1 MKHFR
6 LLTLAFCALFGLSA
20 YAVEDITDTYLRNA
34 GLSTINYGWD
44 YYSNEE
50 NAWKYTDWKTDSDV
64 PVVEF
69 YSGWGSQEHD
79 NFKFSQTISLP
90 AGDYHL
96 EVNAFFRNG
105 DPGDGTNPDKA
116 WIFAGEK
123 KQNVI
128 GLSAA
133 GVAAYTGSN
142 DLYKA
147 ANAFSLGEFKNGFD
161 FSLSEQT
168 TIEIG
173 FQGCFDGIR
182 QWCILGPVKLFKY
195 SMEDFLA
202 DYREKVAEAQA
213 LYDEIMNK
221 DVLAALKAAVKNENE
236 FRTGS
241 EVSAAT
247 SNLNDAIIAAKQSI
261 QNYKDALAVI
271 NAAASLT
278 ATGQA
283 DYAASEIIQ
292 QIKAEYDART
302 FVSLTDEMKAAAK
315 EALAAAVKKQTE
327 DGADYTPAAPTDWA
341 GQTGTFWR
349 SGYAERYN
357 DGGSFKYTGD
367 VMTQTI
373 EGVPAGAYKVVLNAA
388 GSFTDG
394 RGFTAKTGDDL
405 AVVFANGQTINL
417 PIVNRTDILT
427 DEEYGP
433 IEVIGKVGADG
444 VLKYGIQKLDEEGGN
459 WFVVS
464 LVSITKV
471 EYVPVTA
478 INASDVSVEV
488 SQTMPINATVAPE
501 NATLKQMTYSSANDE
516 IATVDKDGVV
526 TGVAVGNTTVTIKAD
541 EISKVVN
548 VTVTGPSIVP
558 ESITLDPAEIEFN
571 LGSDVLT
578 ATIAAVVSP
587 AEASQEVTFVSSNP
601 AVATVSETGVV
612 SAINVGEAIIT
623 VTSKADETVQATAK
637 VTVKA
642 SDFNSFLSTEI
653 EDGVDYWIV
662 NAATGKFLGGAN
674 SWGTRAS
681 LIKHG
686 IPFKAV
692 AVADK
697 ENVFYL
703 DSYTSNGGESH
714 YLAGEYIDGG
724 ATEITLVPHVNTFEI
739 TDGDA
744 VIEMENTSFNIKVGD
759 NLLVAKTANTE
770 VDVKAADENDVF
782 AQWYFI
788 SKEDQ
793 LLNLMMAEEENPVD
807 ATFLIKDFNFSRNNQ
822 FYPEWKWT
830 FADPGNQN
838 HNKSGDNANLCV
850 ESYHAAFNLSQAII
864 LPNGT
869 YKLKAQGFYRMD
881 AESESLPVF
890 YANDE
895 EMAFPE
901 KTGAENSMT
910 DASHSFSEGLY
921 TIDPITVTVTDYMLN
936 IGAKCDNTNFWC
948 IWDNFELECLGIDED
963 QEHVA
968 VEITDPGYATL
979 YYSYLNLKAPSGVE
993 VFAAQPANDKQIA
1006 LVPIDGGVIP
1016 AGTGVILKG
1025 KKGTYQF
1032 EIVDDDEV
1040 ISEPISDLL
1049 GTDKETYIAEENY
1062 KFYMLST
1069 KNNNPATVGF
1079 YYQTENGESINNAA
1093 HKCYLKVAAANA
1105 PMSFTFIDPTGINE
1119 VTTTIDNN
1127 EVYSIS
1133 GVRVNNAQQKGIYII
1148 NGKKVV
1154 VK

>member
-20 YAVEDITDTYLRNA
+20 YAQEDITNTYLRNA
-34 GLSTINYGWD
+34 DLSTVDYGWD
-44 YYSNEE
+44 YYSDSF
-50 NAWKYTDWKTDSDV
+50 KYTDWKIDGDV

-69 YSGWGSQEHD
+69 YSGWGSREHD

-116 WIFAGEK
+116 WIFAGDK

-128 GLSAA
+128 GLSSA

-147 ANAFSLGEFKNGFD
+147 ANAFSLGNFKNGFD

-195 SMEDFLA
+195 SLEDYLV
-202 DYREKVAEAQA
+202 DYREKVSYAQS
-213 LYDEIMNK
+213 LYEQPMNK
-221 DVLAALKAAVKNENE
+221 DVLAALKAAIIDERN
-236 FRTGS
+236 FRLGS
-241 EVSAAT
+241 EVSAAI
-247 SNLNDAIIAAKQSI
+247 SALNEKIIAAEQSI

-271 NAAASLT
+271 NAASTLT
-278 ATGQA
+278 STGQA
-283 DYAASEIIQ
+283 DYAASEIVQ

-302 FVSLTDEMKAAAK
+302 LVSLTDEQKAAAK

-327 DGADYTPAAPTDWA
+327 DGADYTPAAPTTWV
-341 GQTGTFWR
+341 GESGSYQGR
-349 SGYAERYN
+349 SERYN
-357 DGGSFKYTGD
+357 DGGSLKYTGD

-373 EGVPAGAYKVVLNAA
+373 EGVPAGTYKVVLDAA
-388 GSFTDG
+388 ASFTDG

-405 AVVFANGQTINL
+405 AVVFANAQTTNL
-417 PIVNRTDILT
+417 PVVNRTGINSV
-427 DEEYGP
+427 EEYGP

-444 VLKYGIQKLDEEGGN
+444 VLKYGIQKIDEEGGN
-459 WFVVS
+459 WFVVG

-478 INASDVSVEV
+478 IEAADITIEV
-488 SQTMPINATVAPE
+488 AESTPIEATVTPE
-501 NATLKQMTYSSANDE
+501 NATLSQLTYSSDNEE
-516 IATVDKDGVV
+516 IATVDKNGVV
-526 TGVAVGNTTVTIKAD
+526 TGVATGIANITIKAD
-541 EISKVVN
+541 EIAKVIL
-548 VTVTGPSIVP
+548 VTVTGPAVAP
-558 ESITLDPAEIEFN
+558 ESITLDPTEIEFN
-571 LGSDVLT
+571 LGDENLT
-578 ATIAAVVSP
+578 ATIAAVISP
-587 AEASQEVTFVSSNP
+587 AEASQEVTFASSDP

-612 SAINVGEAIIT
+612 SAVNVGEAIIT

-642 SDFNSFLSTEI
+642 SDFNSFIATEI

-697 ENVFYL
+697 ENTFFL

-739 TDGDA
+739 TDGDD
-744 VIEMENTSFNIKVGD
+744 VIEMENTSFNIKIGD
-759 NLLVAKTANTE
+759 NMLVAKTANTE

-793 LLNLMMAEEENPVD
+793 LLNLMMAEEGNPVD
-807 ATFLIKDFNFSRNNQ
+807 ATFFIKDFNFSRNNTQ
-822 FYPEWKWT
+822 YSSWKWN
-830 FADPGNQN
+830 FADPANTN
-838 HNKSGDNANLCV
+838 HKNAGDNSNLCV
-850 ESYHAAFNLSQAII
+850 ESYHAAFNLSQPLV

-869 YKLKAQGFYRMD
+869 YRMKAQGFYRMD
-881 AESESLPVF
+881 SESESYPVF
-890 YANDE
+890 FADDE
-895 EMAFPE
+895 EMAFPLR
-901 KTGAENSMT
+901 TGSENSMNE
-910 DASHSFSEGLY
+910 ASLAFSNGLY
-921 TIDPITVTVTDYMLN
+921 SSDPITVTVKDYMLN

-948 IWDNFELECLGIDED
+948 IWDNFELECLGLDED
-963 QEHVA
+963 QENVN
-968 VEITDPGYATL
+968 VEIGDAGYATL
-979 YYSYLNLKAPSGVE
+979 YYSYLNLKAPANVQ
-993 VFAAQPANDKQIA
+993 VFAAQYANDKQIA
-1006 LVPIDGGVIP
+1006 LVPIESGIIP
-1016 AGTGVILKG
+1016 AGTGVIIKG
-1025 KKGTYQF
+1025 KKGSYKF
-1032 EIVDDDEV
+1032 ELVDEEDVD
-1040 ISEPISDLL
+1040 SEPITELL
-1049 GTDKETYIAEENY
+1049 GTDRETYITEENY

-1069 KNNNPATVGF
+1069 KGGDPATIGF
-1079 YYQTENGESINNAA
+1079 YYQNEDGTSINNAA
-1093 HKCYLKVAAANA
+1093 HKCYLKIAAANA
-1105 PMSFTFIDPTGINE
+1105 PISFTFIDPTGINE
-1119 VTTTIDNN
+1119 VTTTLDNN
-1127 EVYSIS
+1127 EVYTIS

>member
-20 YAVEDITDTYLRNA
+20 YAQEDITNTYLRNA
-34 GLSTINYGWD
+34 DLSTVDYGWD
-44 YYSNEE
+44 YYSDSF
-50 NAWKYTDWKTDSDV
+50 KYTDWKIDGDV

-69 YSGWGSQEHD
+69 YSGWGSREHD

-128 GLSAA
+128 GLSSA

-147 ANAFSLGEFKNGFD
+147 ANAFSLGNFKNGFD

-195 SMEDFLA
+195 SLEDYLV
-202 DYREKVAEAQA
+202 DYREKVSYAQS
-213 LYDEIMNK
+213 LYEQPMNK
-221 DVLAALKAAVKNENE
+221 DVLAALKAAIIDERN
-236 FRTGS
+236 FRLGS
-241 EVSAAT
+241 EVSAAI
-247 SNLNDAIIAAKQSI
+247 SALNEKIIAAEQSI

-271 NAAASLT
+271 NAASTLT
-278 ATGQA
+278 STGQA
-283 DYAASEIIQ
+283 DYAASEIVQ

-302 FVSLTDEMKAAAK
+302 LVSLTDEQKAAAK

-327 DGADYTPAAPTDWA
+327 DGADYTPAAPTTWV
-341 GQTGTFWR
+341 GESGSYQGR
-349 SGYAERYN
+349 SERYN
-357 DGGSFKYTGD
+357 DGGSLKYTGD

-373 EGVPAGAYKVVLNAA
+373 EGVPAGTYKVVLDAA
-388 GSFTDG
+388 ASFTDG

-405 AVVFANGQTINL
+405 AVVFANAQTTNL
-417 PIVNRTDILT
+417 PVVNRTGINSV
-427 DEEYGP
+427 EEYGP

-444 VLKYGIQKLDEEGGN
+444 VLKYGIQKIDEEGGN
-459 WFVVS
+459 WFVVG

-478 INASDVSVEV
+478 IEAADITIEV
-488 SQTMPINATVAPE
+488 AESTPIEATVTPE
-501 NATLKQMTYSSANDE
+501 NATLSQLTYSSDNEE
-516 IATVDKDGVV
+516 IATVDKNGVV
-526 TGVAVGNTTVTIKAD
+526 TGVATGIANITIKAD
-541 EISKVVN
+541 EIAKVIL
-548 VTVTGPSIVP
+548 VTVTGPAVAP
-558 ESITLDPAEIEFN
+558 ESITLDPTEIEFN
-571 LGSDVLT
+571 LGDENLT
-578 ATIAAVVSP
+578 ATIAAVISP
-587 AEASQEVTFVSSNP
+587 AEASQEVTFASSDP

-612 SAINVGEAIIT
+612 SAVNVGEAIIT

-642 SDFNSFLSTEI
+642 SDFNSFIATEI

-697 ENVFYL
+697 ENTFFL

-739 TDGDA
+739 TDGDD
-744 VIEMENTSFNIKVGD
+744 VIEMENTSFNIKIGD
-759 NLLVAKTANTE
+759 NMLVAKTANTE

-807 ATFLIKDFNFSRNNQ
+807 ATFFIKDFNFSRNNTQ
-822 FYPEWKWT
+822 YSAWKWN
-830 FADPGNQN
+830 FADPANTN
-838 HNKSGDNANLCV
+838 HKNAGDNSNLCV
-850 ESYHAAFNLSQAII
+850 ESYHAAFNLSQPLV

-869 YKLKAQGFYRMD
+869 YRMKAQGFYRMD
-881 AESESLPVF
+881 SESESYPVF
-890 YANDE
+890 FADDE
-895 EMAFPE
+895 EMAFPLR
-901 KTGAENSMT
+901 TGSENSMNE
-910 DASHSFSEGLY
+910 ASLAFSNGLY
-921 TIDPITVTVTDYMLN
+921 SSDPITVTVKDYMLN

-948 IWDNFELECLGIDED
+948 IWDNFELECLGLDED
-963 QEHVA
+963 QENVN
-968 VEITDPGYATL
+968 VEIGEAGYATL
-979 YYSYLNLKAPSGVE
+979 YYSYLNLKAPANVQ
-993 VFAAQPANDKQIA
+993 VFAAQYANDKQIA
-1006 LVPIDGGVIP
+1006 LVPIESGIIP
-1016 AGTGVILKG
+1016 AGTGVIIKG
-1025 KKGTYQF
+1025 KKGSYKF
-1032 EIVDDDEV
+1032 ELVDEEDVD
-1040 ISEPISDLL
+1040 SEPITELL
-1049 GTDKETYIAEENY
+1049 GTDRETYITEENY

-1069 KNNNPATVGF
+1069 KGGDPATIGF
-1079 YYQTENGESINNAA
+1079 YYQNEDGTSINNAA
-1093 HKCYLKVAAANA
+1093 HKCYLKIAAANA
-1105 PMSFTFIDPTGINE
+1105 PISFTFIDPTGINE
-1119 VTTTIDNN
+1119 VTTTLDNN
-1127 EVYSIS
+1127 EVYTIS

>member
-20 YAVEDITDTYLRNA
+20 YAQEDITNTYLRNA
-34 GLSTINYGWD
+34 DLSTVDYGWD
-44 YYSNEE
+44 YYSDSF
-50 NAWKYTDWKTDSDV
+50 KYTDWKIDGDV

-116 WIFAGEK
+116 WIFAGDK

-128 GLSAA
+128 GLSSA

-147 ANAFSLGEFKNGFD
+147 ANAFSLGNFKNGFD

-195 SMEDFLA
+195 SLEDFLV
-202 DYREKVAEAQA
+202 DYREKVSYAQS
-213 LYDEIMNK
+213 LYEQPMNK
-221 DVLAALKAAVKNENE
+221 EVLAALKAAIIDERN
-236 FRTGS
+236 FRLGS
-241 EVSAAT
+241 EVSAAI
-247 SNLNDAIIAAKQSI
+247 SALNEKIIAAEQSI

-271 NAAASLT
+271 NAASTLT
-278 ATGQA
+278 STGQA

-292 QIKAEYDART
+292 QIKAEYDDRT

-327 DGADYTPAAPTDWA
+327 NGADYTPAAPTTWA

-357 DGGSFKYTGD
+357 DGGSLKYTGD

-388 GSFTDG
+388 ASFTDG

-405 AVVFANGQTINL
+405 AVVFANAQTTNL
-417 PIVNRTDILT
+417 PVVNRTDVVAP
-427 DEEYGP
+427 EEYGP
-433 IEVIGKVGADG
+433 IEIIGKVGADG
-444 VLKYGIQKLDEEGGN
+444 VLKYGIQKIDEEGGN
-459 WFVVS
+459 WFVVN

-478 INASDVSVEV
+478 IEAADITIEV
-488 SQTMPINATVAPE
+488 AESTPIEATVIPD
-501 NATLKQMTYSSANDE
+501 NATLSQLTYSSDNEE
-516 IATVDKDGVV
+516 IATVDKNGVV
-526 TGVAVGNTTVTIKAD
+526 TGVATGIANITIKAD
-541 EISKVVN
+541 EIAKVIL
-548 VTVTGPSIVP
+548 VTVTGPAVAP
-558 ESITLDPAEIEFN
+558 ESITLDPTEIEFN
-571 LGSDVLT
+571 LGDENLT
-578 ATIAAVVSP
+578 ATIAAVISP
-587 AEASQEVTFVSSNP
+587 AEASQEVTFASSDP

-612 SAINVGEAIIT
+612 SAVNVGEAIIT

-642 SDFNSFLSTEI
+642 ADFSSFITSDI

-697 ENVFYL
+697 ENAFYF
-703 DSYTSNGGESH
+703 DSYTSNGGDSH
-714 YLAGEYIDGG
+714 FLAGEWIDGA
-724 ATEITLVPHVNTFEI
+724 ATEITLVPHVTNVEMS
-739 TDGDA
+739 DGDTE
-744 VIEMENTSFNIKVGD
+744 IEMWKTTFNLKIGD
-759 NLLVAKTANTE
+759 NLLIAKTANNE
-770 VDVKAADENDVF
+770 VDLKAANGDDIF
-782 AQWYFI
+782 SQWYFV

-793 LLNLMMAEEENPVD
+793 MLDLLTAKEDNPVD
-807 ATFLIKDFNFSRNNQ
+807 ATFFIKDYNFSRNNTQ
-822 FYPEWKWT
+822 YSAWKWN
-830 FADPGNQN
+830 FADPANTN
-838 HNKSGDNANLCV
+838 HNNAGDNTNLCV
-850 ESYHAAFNLSQAII
+850 ESYHAAFNLSQPLV

-869 YKLKAQGFYRMD
+869 YRMKAQGFYRMD
-881 AESESLPVF
+881 SESESYPVF
-890 YANDE
+890 FADDE
-895 EMAFPE
+895 EMAFPLR
-901 KTGAENSMT
+901 TGSENSMT
-910 DASHSFSEGLY
+910 EASLAFSNGLY
-921 TIDPITVTVTDYMLN
+921 SSDPITVTVKDYMLN

-948 IWDNFELECLGIDED
+948 IWDNFELECLGLDED
-963 QEHVA
+963 QENVN
-968 VEITDPGYATL
+968 VEIGDAGYATL
-979 YYSYLNLKAPSGVE
+979 YYSYLNLKAPANVQ
-993 VFAAQPANDKQIA
+993 VFAAQYANDKQIA
-1006 LVPIDGGVIP
+1006 LVPIESGIIP
-1016 AGTGVILKG
+1016 AGTGVIIKG
-1025 KKGTYQF
+1025 KKGSYKF
-1032 EIVDDDEV
+1032 ELVDEEDVD
-1040 ISEPISDLL
+1040 SEPITELL
-1049 GTDKETYIAEENY
+1049 GTDRETYITEENY

-1069 KNNNPATVGF
+1069 KGGDPATIGF
-1079 YYQTENGESINNAA
+1079 YYQNEDGTSINNAA
-1093 HKCYLKVAAANA
+1093 HKCYIKIAAANA
-1105 PMSFTFIDPTGINE
+1105 PISFTFIDPTGINE
-1119 VTTTIDNN
+1119 VTTTLDNN
-1127 EVYSIS
+1127 EVYTIS

>member
-20 YAVEDITDTYLRNA
+20 YAQEDITDTYLRNA
-34 GLSTINYGWD
+34 GLSTIDYGWD

-50 NAWKYTDWKTDSDV
+50 GAWKYTDWKTDSDV

-69 YSGWGSQEHD
+69 YSGWGSREHD

-116 WIFAGEK
+116 WIFAGDK

-128 GLSAA
+128 GLSSA

-147 ANAFSLGEFKNGFD
+147 ANAFSLGNFKNGFD

-195 SMEDFLA
+195 SLEDYLV
-202 DYREKVAEAQA
+202 DYREKVSYAQS
-213 LYDEIMNK
+213 LYEQPMNK
-221 DVLAALKAAVKNENE
+221 DVLAALKAAIIDERN
-236 FRTGS
+236 FRLGS
-241 EVSAAT
+241 EVSAAI
-247 SNLNDAIIAAKQSI
+247 SALNEKIIAAEQSI

-271 NAAASLT
+271 NAASTLT
-278 ATGQA
+278 STGQA
-283 DYAASEIIQ
+283 DYAASEIVQ

-302 FVSLTDEMKAAAK
+302 LVSLTDEQKAAAK

-327 DGADYTPAAPTDWA
+327 DGADYTPAAPTTWV
-341 GQTGTFWR
+341 GESGSYQGR
-349 SGYAERYN
+349 SERYN
-357 DGGSFKYTGD
+357 DGGSLKYTGD

-373 EGVPAGAYKVVLNAA
+373 EGVPAGTYKVVLDAA
-388 GSFTDG
+388 ASFTDG

-405 AVVFANGQTINL
+405 AVVFANAQTTNL
-417 PIVNRTDILT
+417 PVVNRTGINSV
-427 DEEYGP
+427 EEYGP

-444 VLKYGIQKLDEEGGN
+444 VLKYGIQKIDEEGGN
-459 WFVVS
+459 WFVVG

-478 INASDVSVEV
+478 IEAADITIEV
-488 SQTMPINATVAPE
+488 AESTPIEATVTPE
-501 NATLKQMTYSSANDE
+501 NATLSQLTYSSDNEE
-516 IATVDKDGVV
+516 IATVDKNGVV
-526 TGVAVGNTTVTIKAD
+526 TGVATGIANITIKAD
-541 EISKVVN
+541 EIAKVIL
-548 VTVTGPSIVP
+548 VTVTGPAVAP
-558 ESITLDPAEIEFN
+558 ESITLDPTEIEFN
-571 LGSDVLT
+571 LGDENLT
-578 ATIAAVVSP
+578 ATIAAVISP
-587 AEASQEVTFVSSNP
+587 AEASQEVTFASSDP

-612 SAINVGEAIIT
+612 SAVNVGEAIIT

-642 SDFNSFLSTEI
+642 SDFNSFIATEI

-697 ENVFYL
+697 ENTFFL

-739 TDGDA
+739 TDGDD
-744 VIEMENTSFNIKVGD
+744 VIEMENTSFNIKIGD
-759 NLLVAKTANTE
+759 NMLVAKTANTE

-807 ATFLIKDFNFSRNNQ
+807 ATFFIKDFNFSRNNTQ
-822 FYPEWKWT
+822 YSAWKWN
-830 FADPGNQN
+830 FADPANTN
-838 HNKSGDNANLCV
+838 HKNAGDNSNLCV
-850 ESYHAAFNLSQAII
+850 ESYHAAFNLSQPLV

-869 YKLKAQGFYRMD
+869 YRMKAQGFYRMD
-881 AESESLPVF
+881 SESESYPVF
-890 YANDE
+890 FADDE
-895 EMAFPE
+895 EMAFPLR
-901 KTGAENSMT
+901 TGSENSMT
-910 DASHSFSEGLY
+910 EASLAFSNGLY
-921 TIDPITVTVTDYMLN
+921 SSEPITVTVKDYMLN

-948 IWDNFELECLGIDED
+948 IWDNFELECLGLDED
-963 QEHVA
+963 QENVN
-968 VEITDPGYATL
+968 VEIGEAGYATL
-979 YYSYLNLKAPSGVE
+979 YYSYLNLKAPANVQ
-993 VFAAQPANDKQIA
+993 VFAAQYANDKQIA
-1006 LVPIDGGVIP
+1006 LVPIESGIIP
-1016 AGTGVILKG
+1016 AGTGVIIKG
-1025 KKGTYQF
+1025 KKGSYKF
-1032 EIVDDDEV
+1032 ELVDEEDVD
-1040 ISEPISDLL
+1040 SEPITELL
-1049 GTDKETYIAEENY
+1049 GTDRETYITEENY

-1069 KNNNPATVGF
+1069 KGGDPATIGF
-1079 YYQTENGESINNAA
+1079 YYQNEDGTSINNAA
-1093 HKCYLKVAAANA
+1093 HKCYLKIAAANA
-1105 PMSFTFIDPTGINE
+1105 PISFTFIDPTGINE
-1119 VTTTIDNN
+1119 VTTTLDNN
-1127 EVYSIS
+1127 EVYTIS

>member
-20 YAVEDITDTYLRNA
+20 YAQEDITDTYLRNA
-34 GLSTINYGWD
+34 GLSTIDYGWD

-50 NAWKYTDWKTDSDV
+50 GAWKYTDWKTDSDV

-69 YSGWGSQEHD
+69 YSGWGSREHD

-116 WIFAGEK
+116 WIFAGDK

-128 GLSAA
+128 GLSSA

-147 ANAFSLGEFKNGFD
+147 ANAFSLGNFKNGFD

-195 SMEDFLA
+195 SLEDYLV
-202 DYREKVAEAQA
+202 DYREKVSYAQS
-213 LYDEIMNK
+213 LYEQPMNK
-221 DVLAALKAAVKNENE
+221 EVLAALKAAIIDERN
-236 FRTGS
+236 FRLGS
-241 EVSAAT
+241 EVSAAI
-247 SNLNDAIIAAKQSI
+247 SALNEKIIAAEQSI

-271 NAAASLT
+271 NAASTLT
-278 ATGQA
+278 STGQA
-283 DYAASEIIQ
+283 DYAASEIVQ

-302 FVSLTDEMKAAAK
+302 LVSLTDEQKAAAK

-327 DGADYTPAAPTDWA
+327 DGADYTPAAPTTWV
-341 GQTGTFWR
+341 GESGSYQGR
-349 SGYAERYN
+349 SERYN
-357 DGGSFKYTGD
+357 DGGSLKYTGD

-373 EGVPAGAYKVVLNAA
+373 EGVPAGTYKVVLDAA
-388 GSFTDG
+388 ASFTDG

-405 AVVFANGQTINL
+405 AVVFANAQTTNL
-417 PIVNRTDILT
+417 PVVNRTGINSV
-427 DEEYGP
+427 EEYGP

-444 VLKYGIQKLDEEGGN
+444 VLKYGIQKIDEEGGN
-459 WFVVS
+459 WFVVG

-478 INASDVSVEV
+478 IEAADITIEV
-488 SQTMPINATVAPE
+488 AESTPIEATVTPE
-501 NATLKQMTYSSANDE
+501 NATLSQLTYSSDNEE
-516 IATVDKDGVV
+516 IATVDKNGVV
-526 TGVAVGNTTVTIKAD
+526 TGVATGIANITIKAD
-541 EISKVVN
+541 EIAKVIL
-548 VTVTGPSIVP
+548 VTVTGPAVAP
-558 ESITLDPAEIEFN
+558 ESITLDPTEIEFN
-571 LGSDVLT
+571 LGDENLT
-578 ATIAAVVSP
+578 ATIAAVISP
-587 AEASQEVTFVSSNP
+587 AEASQEVTFASSDP

-612 SAINVGEAIIT
+612 SAVNVGEAIIT

-642 SDFNSFLSTEI
+642 SDFNSFIATEI

-697 ENVFYL
+697 ENTFFL

-739 TDGDA
+739 TDGDD
-744 VIEMENTSFNIKVGD
+744 VIEMENTSFNIKIGD
-759 NLLVAKTANTE
+759 NMLVAKTTNTE

-807 ATFLIKDFNFSRNNQ
+807 ATFFIKDFNFNRNNTQ
-822 FYPEWKWT
+822 YSAWKWT
-830 FADPGNQN
+830 FADPNNQN
-838 HNKSGDNANLCV
+838 HNNAGDNTNLCV
-850 ESYHAAFNLSQAII
+850 ESYHAAFDMSQPLV

-869 YKLKAQGFYRMD
+869 YKLTAQGFYRMD
-881 AESESLPVF
+881 AESEDYPVF
-890 YANDE
+890 YADDE
-895 EMAFPE
+895 EMAFPLR
-901 KTGAENSMT
+901 TGSENSMT
-910 DASHSFSEGLY
+910 EASLAFSNGLY
-921 TIDPITVTVTDYMLN
+921 TSEPITVTVKDYMLN

-948 IWDNFELECLGIDED
+948 IWDNFELECLGLDED
-963 QEHVA
+963 QENVN
-968 VEITDPGYATL
+968 VEIGEAGYATL
-979 YYSYLNLKAPSGVE
+979 YYSYLNLKAPANVQ
-993 VFAAQPANDKQIA
+993 VFAAQYANDKQIA
-1006 LVPIDGGVIP
+1006 LVPIESGIIP
-1016 AGTGVILKG
+1016 AGTGVIIKG
-1025 KKGTYQF
+1025 KKGSYKF
-1032 EIVDDDEV
+1032 ELVDEEDVD
-1040 ISEPISDLL
+1040 SEPITELL
-1049 GTDKETYIAEENY
+1049 GTDRETYITEENY

-1069 KNNNPATVGF
+1069 KGGDPATIGF
-1079 YYQTENGESINNAA
+1079 YYQNEDGTSINNAA
-1093 HKCYLKVAAANA
+1093 HKCYLKIAAANA
-1105 PMSFTFIDPTGINE
+1105 PISFTFIDPTGINE
-1119 VTTTIDNN
+1119 VTTTLDNN
-1127 EVYSIS
+1127 EVYTIS

-1148 NGKKVV
+1148 NGKKMV